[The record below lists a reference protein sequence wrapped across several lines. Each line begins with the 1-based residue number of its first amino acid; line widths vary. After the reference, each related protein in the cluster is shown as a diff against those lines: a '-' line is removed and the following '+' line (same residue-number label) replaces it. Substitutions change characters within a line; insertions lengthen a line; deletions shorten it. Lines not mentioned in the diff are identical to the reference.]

1 MPMKNPG
8 HPGRQIKE
16 ELSFLNLSV
25 AEAAEGLGITRQQ
38 LHNVIS
44 GKSVITPDMAVRL
57 EKGIGSTA
65 ETWLKMQAAYDLA
78 RARDRA
84 EQITIARL
92 VPKAAEAPAPRLL

>member
-1 MPMKNPG
+1 
-8 HPGRQIKE
+8 
-16 ELSFLNLSV
+16 
-25 AEAAEGLGITRQQ
+25 
-38 LHNVIS
+38 
-44 GKSVITPDMAVRL
+44 MAVRL

-92 VPKAAEAPAPRLL
+92 VPKAAEAPAPRLLLCVNR